1 MPGLVF
7 LGTPN
12 FAVPCL
18 QKLLECKAGVRL
30 VVTQPDRPSGRGR
43 KICESP
49 VKTLANEAG
58 IPIYQPERIRGGE
71 VIENIRAYGAECA
84 VVVAFG
90 QIVPQSFLDLFPLGT
105 LNVHG
110 SLLPRYR
117 GAAPIQ
123 RAIMAGEGLTGISI
137 MLLDAGMDTGPV
149 LSQKEVSLGPE
160 DTFGT
165 VYKALAEQGAELLAA
180 ALRAWTAGRLAPRIQ
195 DEGLATYAPP
205 IQKEELRIAWNS
217 PAKDIINKVRA
228 FDPAPGAWFELGG
241 KRVKC
246 FRAASFPWAAA
257 GAPGEVVGMA
267 ECGLIVA
274 GGCAQS
280 LCIGELQLEGL
291 RRMRACEFTCGRP
304 IPRGS
309 FLE

>member
-1 MPGLVF
+1 
-7 LGTPN
+7 
-12 FAVPCL
+12 
-18 QKLLECKAGVRL
+18 LLECKAGVRL

-58 IPIYQPERIRGGE
+58 VPIYQPERVRGAE
-71 VIENIRAYGAECA
+71 VIEKIRAYGTECA
-84 VVVAFG
+84 VVAAFG
-90 QIVPQSFLDLFPLGT
+90 QILPQSFLDIFPLGT

-123 RAIMAGEGLTGISI
+123 RAIMAGEGLTGVSI

-149 LSQKEVSLGPE
+149 LSQKEVSIGPE

-165 VYKALAEQGAELLAA
+165 VYKALAEHGAELLVE
-180 ALRAWTAGRLAPRIQ
+180 ALRDWTAGRIAPRIQ
-195 DEGLATYAPP
+195 DEGSVTYAPP
-205 IQKEELRIAWNS
+205 IKKEELRIDWNS
-217 PAKDIINKVRA
+217 PVKDIINKVRA
-228 FDPAPGAWFELGG
+228 FDPAPGAWFALGG

-257 GAPGEVVGMA
+257 GAPGEVAGMA
-267 ECGLIVA
+267 DCGLIVTGA
-274 GGCAQS
+274 RAQS

-291 RRMRACEFTCGRP
+291 RRMRAGEFACGRP

>member
-7 LGTPN
+7 LGTPD

-18 QKLLECKAGVRL
+18 RKLLEAGAGVRL
-30 VVTQPDRPSGRGR
+30 VVTQPDRPCGRGR
-43 KICESP
+43 KIRQSP
-49 VKTLANEAG
+49 VKTLAIEAG
-58 IPIYQPERIRGGE
+58 IPIYQPERILGGE
-71 VIENIRAYGAECA
+71 VEKIRAYGAKCA

-90 QIVPQSFLDLFPLGT
+90 EILPQSFLDIFPLGT

-110 SLLPRYR
+110 SVLPRHR

-123 RAIMAGEGLTGISI
+123 RALLAGETLTGVSV

-149 LSQKEVSLGPE
+149 LSQKEIAIGPG

-165 VYKALAEQGAELLAA
+165 VYGSLAELGAGLLVDT
-180 ALRAWTAGRLAPRIQ
+180 LREWAAGRLAARAQ
-195 DEGLATYAPP
+195 NDGLATYAPP
-205 IQKEELRIAWNS
+205 IQKEELRIDWNS
-217 PAKDIINKVRA
+217 SAKDIINRVRA
-228 FDPAPGAWFELGG
+228 FDPAPGAWFMLGG

-246 FRAASFPWAAA
+246 FRASSFSWATT

-274 GGCAQS
+274 GGCGQP
-280 LCIGELQLEGL
+280 LCIGELQMEGQ
-291 RRMRACEFTCGRP
+291 RRMPACEFTHGRP
-304 IPRGS
+304 MPRGS
-309 FLE
+309 FLK

>member
-1 MPGLVF
+1 VPGLVF

-18 QKLLECKAGVRL
+18 QKLLECNAGVRL
-30 VVTQPDRPSGRGR
+30 VITQPDRPSGRGR

-71 VIENIRAYGAECA
+71 VIEKIRAYGAECA

-90 QIVPQSFLDLFPLGT
+90 QLVPQSFLDIFLLGT

-123 RAIMAGEGLTGISI
+123 RAILAGETLTGISI

-149 LSQKEVSLGPE
+149 LAQKEVSIGPE

-165 VYKALAEQGAELLAA
+165 VYKTLAEHGAKLLIDT
-180 ALRAWTAGRLAPRIQ
+180 LRDWTAGRLAPLVQ
-195 DEGLATYAPP
+195 DDALATCAPP
-205 IQKEELRIAWNS
+205 IHKEELRIDWNS

-228 FDPAPGAWFELGG
+228 FDPAPGAWFALGG
-241 KRVKC
+241 KGSSASGLPHFPGRQPGLLA
-246 FRAASFPWAAA
+246 RWSAWRTAAS
-257 GAPGEVVGMA
+257 
-267 ECGLIVA
+267 
-274 GGCAQS
+274 
-280 LCIGELQLEGL
+280 
-291 RRMRACEFTCGRP
+291 
-304 IPRGS
+304 
-309 FLE
+309 

>member
-1 MPGLVF
+1 VPGLVF
-7 LGTPN
+7 LGTPS

-18 QKLLECKAGVRL
+18 RKLLECKAEVRL
-30 VVTQPDRPSGRGR
+30 VITQPDRPSGRGR
-43 KICESP
+43 KIRESP

-58 IPIYQPERIRGGE
+58 IPIYQPERIRGAE
-71 VIENIRAYGAECA
+71 VIENIRAYGAQCA

-90 QIVPQSFLDLFPLGT
+90 QILPQSFLDIFPLGA

-123 RAIMAGEGLTGISI
+123 RAILAGESLTGISI

-149 LSQKEVSLGPE
+149 LAQKEVSISPE

-165 VYKALAEQGAELLAA
+165 VYKTLSEHGAEILADT
-180 ALRAWTAGRLAPRIQ
+180 LRGWTAKRLEPRIQ
-195 DEGLATYAPP
+195 DDGLATLAPP
-205 IQKEELRIAWNS
+205 IQKEELRIDWNS
-217 PAKDIINKVRA
+217 PARDIINKVRA
-228 FDPAPGAWFELGG
+228 FDPAPGAWFLLGA

-246 FRAASFPWAAA
+246 FRAASFPWAATA
-257 GAPGEVVGMA
+257 APGEVVGMA
-267 ECGLIVA
+267 DCGLIVA
-274 GGCAQS
+274 GGCTRS

>member
-18 QKLLECKAGVRL
+18 QKLLECNAGVRL
-30 VVTQPDRPSGRGR
+30 VITQPDRPSGRGR

-71 VIENIRAYGAECA
+71 VIEKIRAYGAECA

-90 QIVPQSFLDLFPLGT
+90 QLVPQSFLDIFLLGT

-123 RAIMAGEGLTGISI
+123 RAILAGETLTGISI

-149 LSQKEVSLGPE
+149 LAQKEVSIGPE

-165 VYKALAEQGAELLAA
+165 VYKTLAEHGAKLLIDT
-180 ALRAWTAGRLAPRIQ
+180 LRDWTAGRLAPLVQ
-195 DEGLATYAPP
+195 DDALATCAPP
-205 IQKEELRIAWNS
+205 IHKEELRIDWNS

-228 FDPAPGAWFELGG
+228 FDPAPGAWFALGG

-246 FRAASFPWAAA
+246 FRAASFPWAAT
-257 GAPGEVVGMA
+257 GASGEVVGMA
-267 ECGLIVA
+267 DCGLIVA
-274 GGCAQS
+274 GGCGQS
-280 LCIGELQLEGL
+280 LCIGDLQLEGL